1 MFCLKIDN
9 LLDKFYYMVY
19 EISFYISKIVIVL
32 IIFDRLSNCSSL
44 SPNMIKFVVNFAVKY
59 DKKFSVYNQQLSLL
73 SKNMK

>member
-19 EISFYISKIVIVL
+19 EIFFYISKVVIVP
-32 IIFDRLSNCSSL
+32 IIFDRLSSCSSL

-59 DKKFSVYNQQLSLL
+59 NKKFSVYNLQFTVFV
-73 SKNMK
+73 